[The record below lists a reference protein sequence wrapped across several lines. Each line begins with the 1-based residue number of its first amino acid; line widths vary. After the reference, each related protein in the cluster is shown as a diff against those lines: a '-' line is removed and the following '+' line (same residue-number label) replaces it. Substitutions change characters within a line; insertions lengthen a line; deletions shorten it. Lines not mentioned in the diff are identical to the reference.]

1 MISAR
6 LAIGV
11 SITEVKEERLV
22 HARDIPSIDP
32 IVRIARRRLFT
43 LKPTPQELNPTKS
56 NIARRDI
63 MAELKSVIDLAETGS
78 PSSTVEIGLQIN
90 GATRTLRIEPRV
102 SLLDA
107 LRENLG
113 LTGTK
118 KGCNQGACGAC
129 TVLVDGE
136 RILSCLA
143 LAVQYERRAITTI
156 EGLAADWTK
165 DGALHPVQAA
175 FVEHDGFQCGYCT
188 PGQICSAIG
197 MIREFQD
204 GSPSAVTKDVS
215 ASVAELSDEE
225 IKERMSGNLCRC
237 GAYVGICDAIRDV
250 LHSEVV
256 R

>member
-1 MISAR
+1 
-6 LAIGV
+6 
-11 SITEVKEERLV
+11 
-22 HARDIPSIDP
+22 
-32 IVRIARRRLFT
+32 
-43 LKPTPQELNPTKS
+43 
-56 NIARRDI
+56 
-63 MAELKSVIDLAETGS
+63 MAELNSVIDALDTSS
-78 PSSTVEIGLQIN
+78 PSSLVEIALPIN
-90 GATRTLRIEPRV
+90 GASHTLRIEPRV

-107 LRENLG
+107 LREVVG

-143 LAVQYERRAITTI
+143 LAVQYEGRAITTI
-156 EGLAADWTK
+156 ESLAGASVT

-175 FVEHDGFQCGYCT
+175 FIEHDGFQCGYCT
-188 PGQICSAIG
+188 PGQICSAVG

-204 GSPSAVTKDVS
+204 GMPSAVTSDISGS
-215 ASVAELSDEE
+215 AMEFSDEE

-237 GAYVGICDAIRDV
+237 GAYVGICDAIREAFESGV
-250 LHSEVV
+250 M

>member
-1 MISAR
+1 
-6 LAIGV
+6 
-11 SITEVKEERLV
+11 
-22 HARDIPSIDP
+22 
-32 IVRIARRRLFT
+32 
-43 LKPTPQELNPTKS
+43 
-56 NIARRDI
+56 
-63 MAELKSVIDLAETGS
+63 MAEVNSVIDRWETGS
-78 PSSTVEIGLQIN
+78 PSSAVEIVLQIN

-107 LRENLG
+107 LREYLG

-129 TVLVDGE
+129 TVLAGGE

-143 LAVQYERRAITTI
+143 LAMQYEGAQITTI
-156 EGLAADWTK
+156 EGLGP
-165 DGALHPVQAA
+165 DGVLDPIQAA
-175 FVEHDGFQCGYCT
+175 FVEQDGFQCGYCT

-204 GSPSAVTKDVS
+204 GMPSAVTPDVS
-215 ASVAELSDEE
+215 ADARELSDEE

-237 GAYVGICDAIRDV
+237 GAYVGICEAIR
-250 LHSEVV
+250 EVHDEGAT